1 MSRPFTIGL
10 FSLACLTAL
19 STALST
25 GAPAFAEGN
34 AESGLEVFGG
44 GITKTNPQGFNPGQY
59 SQAGAGA
66 VMIKKDALQQV
77 SWFKSRRQVSIED
90 DSPIVSHSGG
100 AGGGGGAPLSPASFG
115 SNLGGMR
122 MPTNLKQATFGHMVT
137 PELPQAPA
145 ARPLMRAS
153 QGAFP
158 GKQATANAG
167 NFSAP
172 RAAAS
177 YGNSYASA
185 PAVSAASDFEAARV
199 RDVKARL
206 LGR

>member
-19 STALST
+19 STAIST
-25 GAPAFAEGN
+25 AAPAFAEGN

-90 DSPIVSHSGG
+90 DTPIVSRS
-100 AGGGGGAPLSPASFG
+100 GGGGAALSPASFG

-137 PELPQAPA
+137 PEMPSAPP
-145 ARPLMRAS
+145 ARPLMRAA
-153 QGAFP
+153 QGALP
-158 GKQATANAG
+158 GKQATANVG

-172 RAAAS
+172 RPAAS
-177 YGNSYASA
+177 YGNSYGTA
-185 PAVSAASDFEAARV
+185 PGVSSAADFEAARV